1 MEDVTAGPGL
11 RQLHVCNLY
20 SPLTCFP
27 EGSPGEQR
35 AGRTPGTASF
45 PPTRFFWKSLWSRC
59 HLGDCPFFVRGLA
72 YPTYNWRH
80 KTEISHY
87 ESQTNAHKL
96 ASTTKK
102 KGVRRATPQRLKAVT
117 SPCLCPQLPT
127 NTLGSGMC
135 SGVGFCAEQVSG
147 RDEDGWD
154 PG

>member
-96 ASTTKK
+96 ALTTKK

-117 SPCLCPQLPT
+117 LALPLPAASHQHSGFWDVLRGRILCRAGQ
-127 NTLGSGMC
+127 
-135 SGVGFCAEQVSG
+135 
-147 RDEDGWD
+147 W
-154 PG
+154 